1 MTAKLWQL
9 VAVIACATFVLGIGF
24 GRYVV
29 PNDPVNSTG
38 ATFEQHMNDAFEAR
52 QGSRAARGRIE
63 QRYGTTTES
72 TDSALVRAQDYVR
85 AAVPA
90 MEAYNADHG
99 GYKGMTVGD
108 LQYHYDSGISN
119 VELVAAGATT
129 YCIQSSVAGETSF
142 KAGPSADILPG
153 TC

>member
-1 MTAKLWQL
+1 VTIKLWQL
-9 VAVIACATFVLGIGF
+9 LVVLTCTTFVLGLGF

-38 ATFEQHMNDAFEAR
+38 TEFEQHMNDAFKAR
-52 QGSRAARGRIE
+52 RGDRSAQQRIE

-72 TDSALVRAQDYVR
+72 TTTPLDYLR

-99 GYKGMTVGD
+99 GYAGMTLAA
-108 LQYHYDSGISN
+108 LQQQYDAGVSN
-119 VELVAAGATT
+119 IEIVAADTST
-129 YCIQSSVAGETSF
+129 YCIQSAAGGSSYY
-142 KAGPSADILPG
+142 KAGPSAEILPG